1 MRTTW
6 RRATKGTSRKSPGL
20 SSMHKGAWVTLEGNV
35 ISQQDEWYTFRDPT
49 GTIKVRI
56 PQKVWNGQ
64 HFDAQDLVRVSGQ
77 VIHENGAT
85 SLDVGVISKP

>member
-1 MRTTW
+1 MLS
-6 RRATKGTSRKSPGL
+6 ASSRMK
-20 SSMHKGAWVTLEGNV
+20 
-35 ISQQDEWYTFRDPT
+35 WYTFRDPT

-77 VIHENGAT
+77 VSHENDGSTLNAE
-85 SLDVGVISKP
+85 VISKP